1 MWLWLQSIWHR
12 LTGRAGA
19 SEVARAPVVA
29 PAPVQQTIAPLA
41 IEPDDP
47 LLVYFQQA
55 PGVVQLDELVLD
67 SPALA
72 TLKAAG
78 IQLAVPLINQGQ
90 LIGVLNVGARL
101 SEQAYSGADRRL
113 LHNLA
118 SQVAPV
124 VRVAQLVQ
132 QQQLEARQRERIEQ
146 ELRVARAIQE
156 TLLPRHLPDLPGWA
170 VAAYWQPARAVG
182 GDFYDFIGLPD
193 GKLGIVIGD
202 VTDKGVPAALVM
214 ASTRSILRGTA
225 EHYTAPGQVLERVNN
240 LLYPDMPPKMFV
252 TCLYAIFEPATGR
265 FWFANAG
272 HNLPIQANHQGSTD
286 LWARGMPLGLMPDM
300 RYEEAET
307 TLAPG
312 DSILLYS
319 DGLVEAHNPLR
330 EMFGFPRL
338 RQFLAEHAQATAK
351 IDALK
356 LALAAFVGPAWEQE
370 DDVTLVLIERQPLP
384 ALPGHHEDPAIEHGV
399 EQVIATFTVASQPG
413 NERTVTEQVAAA
425 VASTLNLPQRTIDRL
440 KTAVSEAV
448 MNAMEHGNAYDADK
462 PVEIEVRSTPQR
474 LTIAIH
480 DHGGGQPMP
489 ATVAPDLSAKL
500 AGEQPPRGWGLFL
513 IQHMVDEMRVRDEA
527 DRHTVELIFHLE
539 RLSASSGDQAG
550 V

>member
-1 MWLWLQSIWHR
+1 MWRWLQILWLR
-12 LTGRAGA
+12 LIGRV
-19 SEVARAPVVA
+19 VADNGTRAPVAAPSVVRQSVA
-29 PAPVQQTIAPLA
+29 PLEISPN
-41 IEPDDP
+41 DP
-47 LLVYFQQA
+47 LLAYLQQA
-55 PGVVQLDELVLD
+55 DGVVEINELTLD

-78 IQLAVPLINQGQ
+78 IQLAAPLINQGQ

-101 SEQAYSGADRRL
+101 SEQEYSVDDRRL

-170 VAAYWQPARAVG
+170 VSAYWQPARAVG
-182 GDFYDFIGLPD
+182 GDIYDFIGLPG

-214 ASTRSILRGTA
+214 ASTRSILRSTA
-225 EHYTAPGQVLERVNN
+225 EHYTNPGQVLARVNN
-240 LLYPDMPPKMFV
+240 LLYPEMPPKMFV
-252 TCLYAIFEPATGR
+252 TCLYAIFDPASGHFR
-265 FWFANAG
+265 FANAG
-272 HNLPIQANHQGSTD
+272 HNLPIQANRQGSID

-300 RYEEAET
+300 VYEEAET

-319 DGLVEAHNPLR
+319 DGLVEAHDPQR

-338 RQFLAEHAQATAK
+338 RQFLAQHAADPQK
-351 IDALK
+351 MEILK
-356 LALAAFVGPAWEQE
+356 LALATFVGPGWEQE
-370 DDVTLVLIERQPLP
+370 DDITLLLIERQPRP
-384 ALPGHHEDPAIEHGV
+384 ASAGQPEDQAMERI
-399 EQVIATFTVASQPG
+399 IATFTVASQPG

-425 VASTLNLPQRTIDRL
+425 VTGQLALPQRTVDRL
-440 KTAVSEAV
+440 KTAVAEAV
-448 MNAMEHGNAYDADK
+448 MNAMEHGNHYVAEK
-462 PVEIEVRSTPQR
+462 PVAIEVRSTPQR
-474 LTIAIH
+474 LTVAIT
-480 DHGGGQPMP
+480 DQGGGQPIP
-489 ATVAPDLSAKL
+489 TTTDPDLTAKL
-500 AGEQPPRGWGLFL
+500 AGEQSPRGWGLFL
-513 IQHMVDEMRVRDEA
+513 IKNMVDEMQVKDEP
-527 DRHTVELIFHLE
+527 DRHTVELIFQLE
-539 RLSASSGDQAG
+539 RPTDSLGGQAST
-550 V
+550 